1 TKTILVIPSRFRSV
15 PRANTIRPSRPG
27 RDRDLLIP
35 CPFSIHNRGSSFF
48 LPLGRGGVERDQHAG
63 GFHTQGQEQFA
74 VNFGHYRVLQMR
86 LGQIHRNVLALASLQ
101 SCFVLG
107 DNLPFRMLS
116 LPRAA
121 GFHQTAWCSSQ
132 IVEDRGGPLTL
143 ASLEVQRKVEYG
155 KKEKMARTGGPR
167 SSSRMSSV
175 NLKPKVSSLNVRPTK
190 SALPRSP
197 GIKKAL
203 KVDEALF
210 SATSF
215 EELGL
220 HLCLLIEGL
229 TAPTEV
235 QSAAIPII
243 AQKHDVVI
251 QSYTGSG
258 KTLAY
263 ILSILSEIDPLKQA
277 MEQGN
282 SEKRSGVEAVIVAPS
297 RELGM
302 QIVREVEKILGPND
316 KRLVQ
321 QLVGGANHSRQEE
334 ALKKNKPII
343 VVGTPGRISEI
354 SAAGKLHTHSCRF
367 LVLDEVDQLLS
378 FNYREDMHR
387 ILEHVGR
394 KSGGSSRDIL
404 GPLARRSERQTIL
417 VSATIPFSVI
427 RAARSWGHD
436 PVLVRAKSVVPLDSV
451 TVPRPVLSQN
461 DANSSSPS
469 NSVNQA
475 AVGSLPPSLEHYYC
489 TSKAQHKVD
498 TLRRCIH
505 ALEAQTVIAFMNCSK
520 PLKDVVFKLE
530 ARGIKATEL
539 HGDIGKLARS
549 RVLKQFK
556 DGEFRVLVTN
566 ELAARGLDVPECD
579 LVVNLDLPTDSTH
592 YAHRAGRTGRLGR
605 KGIVV
610 TICEETEGFVVRKM
624 RKQLAVPIKPCE
636 FTEGELVVH
645 KEEDVE

>member
-1 TKTILVIPSRFRSV
+1 
-15 PRANTIRPSRPG
+15 
-27 RDRDLLIP
+27 
-35 CPFSIHNRGSSFF
+35 
-48 LPLGRGGVERDQHAG
+48 
-63 GFHTQGQEQFA
+63 
-74 VNFGHYRVLQMR
+74 MR
-86 LGQIHRNVLALASLQ
+86 LSAVHRNVLALASSR

-107 DNLPFRMLS
+107 DRIPLRMLS
-116 LPRAA
+116 LPRA
-121 GFHQTAWCSSQ
+121 GFHQTTWCSSQ
-132 IVEDRGGPLTL
+132 IIEDRGGPLTL
-143 ASLEVQRKVEYG
+143 ASLEVQSKVEYV
-155 KKEKMARTGGPR
+155 KKEKMPRTGGSKSNPR
-167 SSSRMSSV
+167 ASSINV
-175 NLKPKVSSLNVRPTK
+175 KPKVSSFNVKQVK
-190 SALPRSP
+190 SALPKSS
-197 GIKKAL
+197 GIRKTL

-210 SATSF
+210 SAKSF

-220 HLCLLIEGL
+220 PPLLIDQLNKEGL

-263 ILSILSEIDPLKQA
+263 LLPILSEIGPLKRSV
-277 MEQGN
+277 EQN

-321 QLVGGANHSRQEE
+321 QLVGGANRSRQEE

-354 SAAGKLHTHSCRF
+354 SAAGKLQTHGCRF

-394 KSGGSSRDIL
+394 KSGTSSSRDVL
-404 GPLARRSERQTIL
+404 GPLARQSERQTIL
-417 VSATIPFSVI
+417 VSATVPFSVI

-451 TVPRPVLSQN
+451 PVPRPALSQA
-461 DANSSSPS
+461 DANNTSPS

-505 ALEAQTVIAFMNCSK
+505 ALDAQTVIAFMNNTK

-539 HGDIGKLARS
+539 HGDLGKLGRS
-549 RVLKQFK
+549 TVLKKFK

-566 ELAARGLDVPECD
+566 ELSARGLDVPECD

-610 TICEETEGFVVRKM
+610 TICEETEAFVVRKM

-636 FTEGELVVH
+636 FTEGELLVH